1 VYSPNSQLAYGYM
14 ARRLAQFI
22 VTDSSHANR
31 ILRMSKLVPDASM
44 AAYVE
49 AVARGSRGDAT
60 GARRLLRESL
70 GIDPSNQQARFD
82 LLRPS
87 LAQLS
92 HDKASP
98 EITAEAEKLSPV
110 PAALIQAGRHA
121 VLGQWDALP
130 ALDAVLAQSRW
141 TDTWHVEAVLM
152 RADWRLH
159 VSNPQYRARYGRDA
173 LLLIE
178 ELALTQPSMTTLAMR
193 GRAAIAINRPDIL
206 LESINGYAE
215 SVEAGV
221 SYFGTA
227 DLPGISG
234 NLESLNNDLATLRT
248 NPQVDTAR
256 VDEVR
261 AKLITVRDAI
271 RSRASLDGPS

>member
-1 VYSPNSQLAYGYM
+1 
-14 ARRLAQFI
+14 
-22 VTDSSHANR
+22 
-31 ILRMSKLVPDASM
+31 
-44 AAYVE
+44 
-49 AVARGSRGDAT
+49 
-60 GARRLLRESL
+60 
-70 GIDPSNQQARFD
+70 
-82 LLRPS
+82 
-87 LAQLS
+87 
-92 HDKASP
+92 
-98 EITAEAEKLSPV
+98 
-110 PAALIQAGRHA
+110 
-121 VLGQWDALP
+121 
-130 ALDAVLAQSRW
+130 
-141 TDTWHVEAVLM
+141 
-152 RADWRLH
+152 
-159 VSNPQYRARYGRDA
+159 
-173 LLLIE
+173 
-178 ELALTQPSMTTLAMR
+178 MTTLAMR

-234 NLESLNNDLATLRT
+234 NLESLNNDLATIRT